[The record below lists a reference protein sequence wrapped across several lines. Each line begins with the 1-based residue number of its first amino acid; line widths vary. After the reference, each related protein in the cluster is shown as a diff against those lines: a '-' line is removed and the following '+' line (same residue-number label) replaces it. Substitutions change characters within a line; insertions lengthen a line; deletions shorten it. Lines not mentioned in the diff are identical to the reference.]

1 MKIIYSPLEKL
12 HHPTY
17 EWNFGKLVKYPE
29 KNTRA
34 EIIKEELEKRGMG
47 DIIIEP
53 DDHDVSHIR
62 DVHDD
67 AMVDHIRSCEDL
79 DEDEAVFP
87 HIFPYRDFTPQ
98 FNQHPRI
105 NLRKAGYFCFDVG
118 IEIEKNT
125 FKAAKAAADCAL
137 TGADLILNK
146 QEKQVFALCRP
157 PGHHAGFD
165 HFGGYCIF
173 CNAAIAGYK
182 LMNMGRLAILD
193 VDFHH
198 GNGIQDIFYEVPN
211 VLYVSLHGDPSIN
224 YPYFSGFEDEIGAKL
239 GLGANQNIPLK
250 PGTTDYEYRKYLK
263 KAIYHIDKF
272 KPDVL
277 ILSLG
282 LDIYEGDDLSDI
294 GVTSEFFKE
303 IAVTVSR
310 LGIPVLGLLEGGYD
324 LDHLAINGANF
335 IEGLAEI

>member
-29 KNTRA
+29 KNIRA
-34 EIIKEELEKRGMG
+34 EIIKDEVIKRGMESM
-47 DIIIEP
+47 IIEP
-53 DDHDVSHIR
+53 TEYDISNIKN
-62 DVHDD
+62 VHAPD
-67 AMVDHIRSCEDL
+67 MVDHIKSCEDL
-79 DEDEAVFP
+79 KDDEGVFP
-87 HIFPYRDFTPQ
+87 HIFPYRDYTPK

-105 NLRKAGYFCFDVG
+105 NLRKAGYYCFDVG

-125 FKAAKAAADCAL
+125 FKAAKAAADSAL
-137 TGADLILNK
+137 TGADLILSK
-146 QEKQVFALCRP
+146 QERHVFAMCRP
-157 PGHHAGFD
+157 PGHHAGYN

-182 LMNMGRLAILD
+182 LMQMGRVAILD

-198 GNGIQDIFYEVPN
+198 GNGIQDIFYEIPD

-224 YPYFSGFEDEIGAKL
+224 YPYFSGFEEEVGEKLGIGA
-239 GLGANQNIPLK
+239 NYNIPLK
-250 PGTTDYEYRKYLK
+250 PGTGDKEYSEYLM
-263 KAIYHIDKF
+263 KAIKKIDSF
-272 KPDVL
+272 GPDVL

-282 LDIYEGDDLSDI
+282 LDIFEGDPLSDI
-294 GVTSEFFKE
+294 GVSSSFFKE

-310 LGIPVLGLLEGGYD
+310 LGVPVLGILEGGYD
-324 LDHLAINGANF
+324 MSHLAVNGANF